1 MKNIGIFYGSS
12 TGNTEDIAK
21 QLQQEFGEET
31 ANIFNVSEASTAD
44 IEQFDNLI
52 FGTSTWG
59 IGDLQDDF
67 EAFIPEISNANMA
80 GKKVALF
87 GLGDQYSYADSFVDA
102 MGEIYELLQEK
113 NCETIGETSTET
125 YEYDASKA
133 EKEGNLVG
141 LAIDI
146 ENQDDKTNERISLWV
161 EQLKKQFI

>member
-12 TGNTEDIAK
+12 TGNTEEIAK